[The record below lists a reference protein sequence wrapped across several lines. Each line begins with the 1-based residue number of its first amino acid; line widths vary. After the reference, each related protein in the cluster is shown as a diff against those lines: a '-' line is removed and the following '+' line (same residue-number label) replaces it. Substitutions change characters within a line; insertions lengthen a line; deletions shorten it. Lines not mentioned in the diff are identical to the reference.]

1 MLRASTYWIAFILS
15 LCLVLASGLC
25 FFYLWNVDAS
35 MVRISPWGDRDPTW
49 AFWYL
54 AILLLLSSLIT
65 FLAIV
70 VGWRLD
76 RRQIKHLEQKTTE
89 LEQTNQALGL
99 KLLAAQAPPKASPT
113 PPGPNV

>member
-1 MLRASTYWIAFILS
+1 MFRASTYWIALLLS

-35 MVRISPWGDRDPTW
+35 MVRNSSWGGQDYIS
-49 AFWYL
+49 AFWYFV
-54 AILLLLSSLIT
+54 IILLLSSLIT
-65 FLAIV
+65 VLAIL

-76 RRQIKHLEQKTTE
+76 RRQIKHLEQQTTE

-99 KLLAAQAPPKASPT
+99 KLLAAQAPPKTSHT
-113 PPGPNV
+113 PLGPNV

>member
-35 MVRISPWGDRDPTW
+35 MVRNRPWGDQDSIS
-49 AFWYL
+49 AFWYFVIILLLSSIITVL
-54 AILLLLSSLIT
+54 AILL
-65 FLAIV
+65 
-70 VGWRLD
+70 GWRLD
-76 RRQIKHLEQKTTE
+76 RRQVKNLEQKTTE

-99 KLLAAQAPPKASPT
+99 KLLAAQAPPKTSHT

>member
-1 MLRASTYWIAFILS
+1 MLRASTYWIAFMLS
-15 LCLVLASGLC
+15 LCLVLASGLF
-25 FFYLWNVDAS
+25 FFYIWNVDTS
-35 MVRISPWGDRDPTW
+35 MVRNSPWGNRDHTL

-54 AILLLLSSLIT
+54 VILLLLSSLIT
-65 FLAIV
+65 FLAIM

-76 RRQIKHLEQKTTE
+76 RRQITHLEQQTTE

-99 KLLAAQAPPKASPT
+99 KLLAAQAPPKTSPT

>member
-1 MLRASTYWIAFILS
+1 MLS

-35 MVRISPWGDRDPTW
+35 MGRNSPWGDRDHIL
-49 AFWYL
+49 AFWYFV
-54 AILLLLSSLIT
+54 IILLLSSLIT
-65 FLAIV
+65 VLAILL
-70 VGWRLD
+70 GWRLD

-99 KLLAAQAPPKASPT
+99 KLLAAQAPPKTSHT
-113 PPGPNV
+113 PRGPNV

>member
-15 LCLVLASGLC
+15 LCLVLVSGLC

-35 MVRISPWGDRDPTW
+35 MVRTSSWGGQDYIS
-49 AFWYL
+49 AFWYFV
-54 AILLLLSSLIT
+54 IILLLSSLIT
-65 FLAIV
+65 LLAIV

-76 RRQIKHLEQKTTE
+76 RRQIKHLEQKTKE

-99 KLLAAQAPPKASPT
+99 KLLAAQAPPKTSHT
-113 PPGPNV
+113 PRGPNV

>member
-1 MLRASTYWIAFILS
+1 MLRASTYWIALLLS
-15 LCLVLASGLC
+15 LCLVLISGLF
-25 FFYLWNVDAS
+25 FFYIWNVDAS

-65 FLAIV
+65 LLAIV

-76 RRQIKHLEQKTTE
+76 RRQIKHLEQKTKE